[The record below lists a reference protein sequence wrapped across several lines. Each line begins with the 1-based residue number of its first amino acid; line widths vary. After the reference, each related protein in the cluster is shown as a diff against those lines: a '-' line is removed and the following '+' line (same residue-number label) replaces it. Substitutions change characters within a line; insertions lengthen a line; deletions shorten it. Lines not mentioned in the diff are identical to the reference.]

1 MIMSKSH
8 NKKRNVGLV
17 YEFLVRYVSRSLV
30 EGRSDDAQKAVSILN
45 RRFKPGTQLYNE
57 FRLFNSL
64 LVTHV
69 SSGNVVN
76 SILSE
81 AKHATRRLNI
91 KQLDNEKSKLIREI
105 NHTLQDPNF
114 FNQSLTDYKMY
125 ATIQSLL
132 KDWRSS
138 TPDIA
143 KVAVLEDNLTE
154 WILTKK
160 QGIKDLES
168 QKSKD
173 VNDTIISVMSEKIS
187 KKYHG
192 VLNDSQQDLIKE
204 YVISIDGNNDKLSS
218 AMSDIRATTQSSIKN
233 YMSSNSDSFINEKF
247 DNVLKIISSS
257 DINMINDVNISHHL
271 SFLKLV
277 EEIAV

>member
-218 AMSDIRATTQSSIKN
+218 VMSDIRTATQSSIKN

>member
-1 MIMSKSH
+1 MSKSH

-218 AMSDIRATTQSSIKN
+218 VMSDIRTATQSSIKN

>member
-1 MIMSKSH
+1 MSKSH

>member
-1 MIMSKSH
+1 MSKSH

-218 AMSDIRATTQSSIKN
+218 VMSDIRTATQSSIKN

-277 EEIAV
+277 EEIAA

>member
-17 YEFLVRYVSRSLV
+17 YEFLVRYISRSLV

-45 RRFKPGTQLYNE
+45 RKFKPGTQLYNE

-69 SSGNVVN
+69 SSGNVVS

-81 AKHATRRLNI
+81 AKHATRRINI
-91 KQLDNEKSKLIREI
+91 KQLDSEKSKLIREI

-138 TPDIA
+138 APDIA

-173 VNDTIISVMSEKIS
+173 VNDTVISVMSEKIS

-192 VLNDSQQDLIKE
+192 VLNNSQQDLIKE
-204 YVISIDGNNDKLSS
+204 YIISIDDSNDRLVR
-218 AMSDIRATTQSSIKN
+218 MMNDIRTGTCESIKR
-233 YMSSNSDSFINEKF
+233 YMSNNNDSFINEKF
-247 DNVLKIISSS
+247 DNVLKIISSN
-257 DINMINDVNISHHL
+257 DINIINDVNISHHL

-277 EEIAV
+277 EEIAA

>member
-1 MIMSKSH
+1 MAKH

-57 FRLFNSL
+57 FRLCNSL

-218 AMSDIRATTQSSIKN
+218 VMSDIRTATQSSIKN

-271 SFLKLV
+271 SFLKLI

>member
-218 AMSDIRATTQSSIKN
+218 VMSDIRTATQSSIKN

-277 EEIAV
+277 EEIAA

>member
-1 MIMSKSH
+1 MSKSH

-17 YEFLVRYVSRSLV
+17 YEFLVRYISRSLV

-45 RRFKPGTQLYNE
+45 RKFKPGTQLYNE

-69 SSGNVVN
+69 SSGNVVS

-81 AKHATRRLNI
+81 AKHATRRINI
-91 KQLDNEKSKLIREI
+91 KQLDSEKSKLIREI

-138 TPDIA
+138 APDIA

-173 VNDTIISVMSEKIS
+173 VNDTVISVMSEKIS

-192 VLNDSQQDLIKE
+192 VLNNSQQDLIKE
-204 YVISIDGNNDKLSS
+204 YIISIDDSNDRLVR
-218 AMSDIRATTQSSIKN
+218 MMNDIRTGTCESIKR
-233 YMSSNSDSFINEKF
+233 YMSNNNDSFINEKF
-247 DNVLKIISSS
+247 DNVLKIISSN
-257 DINMINDVNISHHL
+257 DINIINDVNISHHL

-277 EEIAV
+277 EEIAA

>member
-1 MIMSKSH
+1 MSKSH

-17 YEFLVRYVSRSLV
+17 YEFLVRYVSRALV
-30 EGRSDDAQKAVSILN
+30 EGRSDDAQKAVAILN

-69 SSGNVVN
+69 SSANVVN

-91 KQLDNEKSKLIREI
+91 RKLDNEKSKLIREI

-114 FNQSLTDYKMY
+114 FNQKLTDYKTY

-138 TPDIA
+138 APDIA
-143 KVAVLEDNLTE
+143 KLAMLEDSLTE
-154 WILTKK
+154 WILTKR

-168 QKSKD
+168 QKSND
-173 VNDTIISVMSEKIS
+173 VNDTVISIMSEKIS
-187 KKYHG
+187 KKYQG
-192 VLNDSQQDLIKE
+192 VLNNSQQDLIKE
-204 YVISIDGNNDKLSS
+204 YVISIDGNNDKLVSI
-218 AMSDIRATTQSSIKN
+218 MSGIRATTQSSIKD

-247 DNVLKIISSS
+247 DNVLKIISSN
-257 DINMINDVNISHHL
+257 DINVINDVNISHHL

-277 EEIAV
+277 EEIAA